1 MRGLTKSLEDY
12 LESILL
18 LELKGEKLHS
28 IKIARMLGV
37 SKPAVT
43 RALKR
48 LAFKG
53 YVSKMTYEDVCFTKE
68 GRALATKIYHRHT
81 AIKQFLLH
89 IGVNEKT
96 AESDCCKIEHVIS
109 EETLRL
115 LEKFNKT
122 IK

>member
-1 MRGLTKSLEDY
+1 MRGMTKSLEDY

-28 IKIARMLGV
+28 ISIAKMLGV

-43 RALKR
+43 RALKK

-53 YVSKMTYEDVCFTKE
+53 YVSKMSYEDVRFTKE
-68 GRALATKIYHRHT
+68 GRLLATKIYHRHT
-81 AIKQFLLH
+81 TIKQFLLH
-89 IGVNEKT
+89 IGLNENT
-96 AESDCCKIEHVIS
+96 AEVDCCKIEHVIS
-109 EETLRL
+109 DETLRA
-115 LEKFNKT
+115 LEKFNKS